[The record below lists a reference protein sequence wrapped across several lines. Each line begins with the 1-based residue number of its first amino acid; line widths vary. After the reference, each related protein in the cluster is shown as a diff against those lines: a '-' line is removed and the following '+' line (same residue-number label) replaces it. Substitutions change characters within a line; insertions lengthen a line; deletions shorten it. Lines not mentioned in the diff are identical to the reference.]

1 MASTVDSLID
11 ALKSLLLQDPED
23 LMDDYE
29 DFASLA
35 ATLRNF
41 SWRLSP
47 PQREFLTKVLAL
59 RDQMIEDFPFI
70 SAVEESRCHSQRTI
84 AAIFDEMWLT
94 KEGMRMYE
102 SNLAV
107 NFDQEDDVDHQLARL
122 RGEVE
127 QLEAKKRQL
136 KGDIKDD
143 IAKLLD
149 KRRTLL
155 ELQDRMR
162 IHDGHAS
169 DVHRDLAVARE
180 CRHKIQELWDSAREM
195 ADQI

>member
-35 ATLRNF
+35 ANLRNF

-59 RDQMIEDFPFI
+59 RDQMIKDFPFI

-122 RGEVE
+122 RGEID

-143 IAKLLD
+143 ITKLL
-149 KRRTLL
+149 
-155 ELQDRMR
+155 M
-162 IHDGHAS
+162 
-169 DVHRDLAVARE
+169 ARYP
-180 CRHKIQELWDSAREM
+180 KLYNG
-195 ADQI
+195 

>member
-23 LMDDYE
+23 LMEDYE

-35 ATLRNF
+35 TNLRNF
-41 SWRLSP
+41 SWRLTP
-47 PQREFLTKVLAL
+47 PQHEFLDSVLVL
-59 RDQMIEDFPFI
+59 RDQMIKDFPFI
-70 SAVEESRCHSQRTI
+70 LAVEESRCHSQRTI

-107 NFDQEDDVDHQLARL
+107 SFDQEEEVDHQLTKLRAEVDQLETKKRRLKDEIRDDMARL
-122 RGEVE
+122 
-127 QLEAKKRQL
+127 LE
-136 KGDIKDD
+136 
-143 IAKLLD
+143 
-149 KRRTLL
+149 KRRALL

-162 IHDGHAS
+162 IHDGHTS
-169 DVHRDLAVARE
+169 NVHGDLEIARE
-180 CRHKIQELWDSAREM
+180 CRNKIQALWDSAREA
-195 ADQI
+195 ADHA

>member
-35 ATLRNF
+35 TNLRNF
-41 SWRLSP
+41 SWRLTP
-47 PQREFLTKVLAL
+47 PQHEFLDSVLAL
-59 RDQMIEDFPFI
+59 RDQMIKDFPFI
-70 SAVEESRCHSQRTI
+70 LAVEESRCHSQRTI

-107 NFDQEDDVDHQLARL
+107 CFDQEDDVDHQLTRL
-122 RGEVE
+122 RGEID

-136 KGDIKDD
+136 KCDIKDD
-143 IAKLLD
+143 IAKLLE
-149 KRRTLL
+149 KRRALL

-169 DVHRDLAVARE
+169 DVHGDLAVARE
-180 CRHKIQELWDSAREM
+180 CRNKIQALWDSAREA
-195 ADQI
+195 ADQA

>member
-1 MASTVDSLID
+1 M
-11 ALKSLLLQDPED
+11 
-23 LMDDYE
+23 
-29 DFASLA
+29 
-35 ATLRNF
+35 
-41 SWRLSP
+41 
-47 PQREFLTKVLAL
+47 AL
-59 RDQMIEDFPFI
+59 RDQMIKDFPFI

-107 NFDQEDDVDHQLARL
+107 SFDQEDDVDQQLTRL
-122 RGEVE
+122 RGEVD

-143 IAKLLD
+143 IAKVLD

-169 DVHRDLAVARE
+169 DVHGDLAVAWE
-180 CRHKIQELWDSAREM
+180 CRNKIQALWDSAREI
-195 ADQI
+195 ADHI

>member
-1 MASTVDSLID
+1 
-11 ALKSLLLQDPED
+11 
-23 LMDDYE
+23 
-29 DFASLA
+29 
-35 ATLRNF
+35 
-41 SWRLSP
+41 
-47 PQREFLTKVLAL
+47 VLAL
-59 RDQMIEDFPFI
+59 RDQMIKDFPFI

-84 AAIFDEMWLT
+84 AVIFDEMWLT

-107 NFDQEDDVDHQLARL
+107 CFDQEDDVDHQLARL
-122 RGEVE
+122 RGEVD

-143 IAKLLD
+143 IAKLLE
-149 KRRTLL
+149 KRRALL

-169 DVHRDLAVARE
+169 YVHGDLAVARE
-180 CRHKIQELWDSAREM
+180 CRHKIQALWDNAREA
-195 ADQI
+195 ADQA

>member
-59 RDQMIEDFPFI
+59 RDQMIKDFPFI

-169 DVHRDLAVARE
+169 DVHSDLAVARE

>member
-35 ATLRNF
+35 TNLRNF
-41 SWRLSP
+41 SWRLTP
-47 PQREFLTKVLAL
+47 PQHEFLNKVMAL
-59 RDQMIEDFPFI
+59 RDQMIKDFPFI

-107 NFDQEDDVDHQLARL
+107 SFDQEDDVDQQLTRL
-122 RGEVE
+122 RGEVD

-149 KRRTLL
+149 KRH
-155 ELQDRMR
+155 RMR

-169 DVHRDLAVARE
+169 DVHGDLAVARE
-180 CRHKIQELWDSAREM
+180 CRNKIQALWDSAREI
-195 ADQI
+195 ADHI